1 MTTNRRELV
10 SLIEQGAM
18 APEQV
23 AKAVSVAGLH
33 PAPHAWA
40 ALLDRLLLWLGG
52 LALAFA
58 VLFFVAYHWVA
69 MGHWL
74 RFGLVQA
81 ALLVAIGAAVWW
93 PASRRVVQVALTAAF
108 VLLGVL
114 LALVGQVY
122 QTGADPWQL
131 FFAWAL
137 LGLPWVW
144 AARFSPL
151 WLVWLGVGNLAIW
164 LHASVW
170 GWGVNGSFLAGESG
184 LWGLWVANV
193 AAQTVWEW
201 GAQRRGWPGHWAI
214 RVLALGSG
222 LPITL
227 LMMSWV
233 AGFTFGVTP
242 SVLLYPVWLAA
253 LYGVYRWWRLDL
265 FMLAGGCISVI
276 AVLTLCMARMVMWEG
291 QGDPG
296 GLLIVAVTVFALGAA
311 AVAWLKRL
319 QREAIQ

>member
-10 SLIEQGAM
+10 SLVERGVIS
-18 APEQV
+18 PDQV

-33 PAPHAWA
+33 PAPRAWA

-58 VLFFVAYHWVA
+58 VLFFVAYHWVS

-74 RFGLVQA
+74 RFGLMQA
-81 ALLVAIGAAVWW
+81 VLLVAVGVAVWR
-93 PASRRVVQVALTAAF
+93 PANVWVSRVALTAAF

-151 WLVWLGVGNLAIW
+151 WLVWVGVGNLAIW

-170 GWGVNGSFLAGESG
+170 GWGVNGSFLVGESG

-193 AAQTVWEW
+193 AAQAVWEW
-201 GAQRRGWPGHWAI
+201 GAQRQAWPGRWAI

-242 SVLLYPVWLAA
+242 SALLYPVWLAA

-265 FMLAGGCISVI
+265 LMLAGGCVSVI

>member
-10 SLIEQGAM
+10 SLVERGVIS
-18 APEQV
+18 PDQV

-33 PAPHAWA
+33 PTPRAWA
-40 ALLDRLLLWLGG
+40 ALLDRLLLWLGA

-69 MGHWL
+69 IGHWL

-81 ALLVAIGAAVWW
+81 VLLVAVGVAVWR
-93 PASRRVVQVALTAAF
+93 PANVWVSRVALTAAF

-144 AARFSPL
+144 AARFSLL

-170 GWGVNGSFLAGESG
+170 GWGVNGRFLAGESG
-184 LWGLWVANV
+184 LWGLWAANV

-201 GAQRRGWPGHWAI
+201 GAQRRGWPGRWAI

-242 SVLLYPVWLAA
+242 SALLYPVWLAA

-265 FMLAGGCISVI
+265 LILAGGCVSIIV
-276 AVLTLCMARMVMWEG
+276 VLTLCIARLVMWEG
-291 QGDPG
+291 QGEAG

>member
-151 WLVWLGVGNLAIW
+151 WLVWLGVVNLAIW

>member
-23 AKAVSVAGLH
+23 AKAVSVSGLH
-33 PAPHAWA
+33 PTPRVWA
-40 ALLDRLLLWLGG
+40 ALLDRLLLWLGA

-69 MGHWL
+69 MGPWL

-164 LHASVW
+164 LHASVL
-170 GWGVNGSFLAGESG
+170 GWGVNGRFLTGESG
-184 LWGLWVANV
+184 LWGLWAANV
-193 AAQTVWEW
+193 AAQAVWEW
-201 GAQRRGWPGHWAI
+201 GAQRRGWPGRWAI
-214 RVLALGSG
+214 RTLALGSG

-242 SVLLYPVWLAA
+242 SALLYPVWLAA

-265 FMLAGGCISVI
+265 FMLAGGCVSVI